1 MNNDYQQ
8 KLYDVK
14 GTKFGVFIFANTYQ
28 LIPHVV
34 IYNSRGLIIIDCLFS
49 YCQRSFT
56 IQIDIKGLVDMASRG
71 IGISII
77 IKWGMLP
84 KMFKGLIS

>member
-14 GTKFGVFIFANTYQ
+14 GTKFGVFIIDNTCQ

-34 IYNSRGLIIIDCLFS
+34 IYNFRGLIIIDCLFS
-49 YCQRSFT
+49 YSIFANEVLQFKLT
-56 IQIDIKGLVDMASRG
+56 LKGL
-71 IGISII
+71 
-77 IKWGMLP
+77 
-84 KMFKGLIS
+84 LIWQVEVLAFR